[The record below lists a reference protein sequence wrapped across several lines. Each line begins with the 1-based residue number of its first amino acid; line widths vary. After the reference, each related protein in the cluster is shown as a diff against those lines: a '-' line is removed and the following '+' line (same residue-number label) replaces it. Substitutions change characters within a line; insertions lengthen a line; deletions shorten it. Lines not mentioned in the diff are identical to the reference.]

1 MAPNTPDIRYAAC
14 FTEDDGVYSCGHL
27 HLTIREA
34 MNCLVPDGGS
44 FIRAYDS
51 GTFRS
56 LSNREFIDFLESL
69 EQMPWSRRSKAQG
82 GALAVPTAGSAE

>member
-1 MAPNTPDIRYAAC
+1 MAPNTAEITYVAC
-14 FTEDDGVYSCGHL
+14 FTEDDGVYSCGH
-27 HLTIREA
+27 HHPTIREA

-44 FIRAYDS
+44 FIRAYDA
-51 GTFRS
+51 GTLRS

-82 GALAVPTAGSAE
+82 SALAVPTPEIAE